1 MKSGLLAVLPLQALL
16 AMPAFA
22 QDSAASGPVTVSW
35 REKPPYYYT
44 EDGVEKGFMLAYGKE
59 VFAAAGIDARFV
71 REPQKRI
78 WTNFEMRKPNYC
90 SISWYRL
97 PEREAIAQF
106 SIPVYTDPPH
116 TILVSPASAAKVQ
129 AHPTLASLLADP
141 ELTLGVVDG
150 VSYGADLDERIARAA
165 NQTMRRTVPTTNMI
179 LMLAANRFNYMLADR
194 NDWGHMRAHYK
205 EMASVIQY
213 DAPDLPGGLRRYFL
227 CSRAMPP
234 SIIERLNQAIRAL
247 PKPSSPYK

>member
-1 MKSGLLAVLPLQALL
+1 MKPGLFAVLPLL
-16 AMPAFA
+16 AIPAFA
-22 QDSAASGPVTVSW
+22 TEPAATPAVTVAW

-59 VFAAAGIDARFV
+59 VFAAAGIDAHFT

-90 SISWYRL
+90 SLSWYRL

-106 SIPVYTDPPH
+106 TIPVYTDPPH

-129 AHPTLASLLADP
+129 AHASLASLLADP

-150 VSYGADLDERIARAA
+150 VSYGADLDERIAKAG
-165 NQTMRRTVPTTNMI
+165 NQTMRRTVTTTNMI

-194 NDWGHMRAHYK
+194 NDWGHMRTHYK
-205 EMASVIQY
+205 EMASVVQY
-213 DAPDLPGGLRRYFL
+213 DVPDLPPGLKRYIL
-227 CSRAMPP
+227 CSRTMPA
-234 SIIERLNQAIRAL
+234 STIERLNQAIRAL
-247 PKPSSPYK
+247 PKPVMPTK